1 MLSNSNAIVLLLL
14 SLAVNVFFGCVNAA
28 VESVQLR
35 PPGNLP
41 LEWAF
46 ERNNAYIL
54 NVRGGGNTLSPDNS
68 VATIEKSSHTNTT
81 FTEQINEVASATS
94 QRTKLDIKRSDK
106 TKNIFS
112 LYQVGDGSEDNPD
125 GIPDRYLR
133 MQLGR
138 REEAQQ
144 AVQAT
149 LAWRKEHDID
159 HLLLRPQPKFDIC
172 KAVFP
177 HCFVGRDKLDHVILL
192 QRPALIDIPKAKAN
206 SLTNDELLMHYV
218 FVNEYL
224 WQIMESEHAQGTMT
238 SILDLRGL
246 NFGVLKKTDLIGFC
260 KKFIST
266 MDAHFPQRAYKTL
279 IINAPKW
286 FNALYKLFSPLL
298 RESTKAKIEIFP
310 HGKKQD
316 AALLEL
322 LDNAKDVFP
331 PSVWS
336 SHKDLRRR
344 KRQNH
349 HESGEDSVDAQAD
362 DSWKCESDMEKELRA
377 YVSVYGCLYQLATIH
392 IALVLT
398 VN

>member
-1 MLSNSNAIVLLLL
+1 MVSLPFSVVVMWLL
-14 SLAVNVFFGCVNAA
+14 SLDVFFWVVSAA

-35 PPGNLP
+35 TQDVRIPF
-41 LEWAF
+41 EWAY
-46 ERNNAYIL
+46 RSSNAYLIST
-54 NVRGGGNTLSPDNS
+54 RGGSLSTDETAVS
-68 VATIEKSSHTNTT
+68 VVETSSIANTT
-81 FTEQINEVASATS
+81 EGKSAADHASDITS
-94 QRTKLDIKRSDK
+94 KADIVRSDK
-106 TKNIFS
+106 SKNLFS
-112 LYQVGDGSEDNPD
+112 LYQVGDGSEEDPD

-138 REEAQQ
+138 RADAKQ
-144 AVQAT
+144 ALHAT

-159 HLLLRPQPKFDIC
+159 HILLRPQTKFDIC

-177 HCFVGRDKLDHVILL
+177 HCFVGRDKQGHVILL

-224 WQIMESEHAQGTMT
+224 WQIVESDQALGTMT

-246 NFGVLKKTDLIGFC
+246 NFGVLKKADLIGFC

-266 MDAHFPQRAYKTL
+266 MDAHYPQRAFKTL

-286 FNALYKLFSPLL
+286 FNALYKVFSPLL
-298 RESTKAKIEIFP
+298 RESTKAKIEIYP

-316 AALLEL
+316 AALMDL
-322 LDNAKDVFP
+322 LDNAREVFP

-336 SHKDLRRR
+336 NFKESKKR
-344 KRQNH
+344 KRHKH
-349 HESGEDSVDAQAD
+349 HKHQEEEEAQD
-362 DSWKCESDMEKELRA
+362 DEIVHGDEHWKCESQMEYELRE
-377 YVSVYGCLYQLATIH
+377 YVSSRPWTLYC
-392 IALVLT
+392 
-398 VN
+398 